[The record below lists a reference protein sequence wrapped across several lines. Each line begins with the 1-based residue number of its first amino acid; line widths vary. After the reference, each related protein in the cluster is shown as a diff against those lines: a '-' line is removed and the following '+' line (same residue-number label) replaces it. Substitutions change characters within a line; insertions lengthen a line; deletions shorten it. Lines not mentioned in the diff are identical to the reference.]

1 MLVLVCFGAAYKT
14 CAGSQILNNVW
25 DHGTPR
31 KGYNISIVCFHSQV
45 ALKPGISIQLLVFF
59 DTTPFI
65 LEKKKSFILVQ

>member
-45 ALKPGISIQLLVFF
+45 ALKPGYQYNYLSFLILLRSFW
-59 DTTPFI
+59 
-65 LEKKKSFILVQ
+65 KKKSFILVQ